1 LKEEGKLLHFPIAN
15 LSPPLEVKVDL
26 YDSLSRL
33 IKNNIALSNRI
44 QVWLLMSWF
53 MDEILKTRS
62 FFITSEKLNQA
73 FVLLNTDANKF
84 LREEMSIFSNENL
97 EKYRTTFF
105 KVCVEINDEEDRQNT
120 FGLLALI
127 LYVHRNNL

>member
-1 LKEEGKLLHFPIAN
+1 MKEEGKLLHFPIAN
-15 LSPPLEVKVDL
+15 LSRPLEVKVDL

>member
-1 LKEEGKLLHFPIAN
+1 MKEEGKLLHFPIAK